1 MNNMVS
7 ADVNVIMR

>member
-1 MNNMVS
+1 MVS